1 MEHIHAYVVSTVN
14 IHGRYSCA
22 DSAVSFRAAHFFYFP
37 FLLNVFIMKWDCFTN
52 EYIRDGVVD
61 I

>member
-22 DSAVSFRAAHFFYFP
+22 DSAVSFRAAHFFLFP
-37 FLLNVFIMKWDCFTN
+37 FFAERLYYEMGLFH
-52 EYIRDGVVD
+52 E
-61 I
+61 